1 MIESISVDD
10 SWIRLPE
17 KLLHRSGYLDW
28 VYRYRM
34 GGRPASPND
43 LLTFA
48 KALPRVRPFVVHVT
62 PDGVTA
68 RELRECPRVTEFH
81 LDLARVLAR
90 DLDEPVDNVELFIP
104 ILEHDFCEAVERHLE
119 TTVEFLGHN
128 VVVYTIKGPPTSS
141 ELSTRRTRERRRWGG
156 PLWQPSL
163 WGPEYVIFPA
173 VSSFDISVSE
183 STKTVTCG
191 RLPATLVAL
200 VEALLKLPISELG
213 PGSVS
218 EIVAHHGLHET
229 WTKWELYLLLTSDLS
244 SQVVGTPSAKRYLKE
259 MLACQ
264 IVTKAIKKVALQE
277 TTRSREADWHNV
289 VTSVLEVVMYQM
301 FSNDVTQD
309 PNVDAAAESLS
320 VALWLDVIACVTFLP
335 VLPFSPDLVD
345 ELLEAPPRRP
355 YCFAQCLAHYL
366 GVELKKQCLYR
377 LLMHDPS
384 VVIDDKGSME
394 NQLYN
399 LLQKPPSQQSRRG
412 SFSRRISVQ
421 YERRKFAD
429 EEPLKEGRQ
438 CNQWMGCPQRPVPL
452 SAKGFKHLHLHV
464 SSEIK
469 RVISAANL
477 TSDTIVSKI
486 HILNQ
491 RLEFWRPPG
500 FEPELTGDS
509 PHPSDSKQDC
519 FLELLPVLPCHSL
532 GNIRYVRAF
541 MSLQT
546 CLHIIVNWLVNPP
559 GPDDIITAKTALSHL
574 FNHLV
579 PVASLLSDYTNDRL
593 VPMRLLSQ
601 FYLAES
607 LWLVFRV
614 HVDALEE
621 KRPVR
626 RRRLTKP
633 IIHRRRS
640 SAAPPMLTAALSDL
654 KESDD
659 GRITHSR
666 ALGLLL
672 TSIALDVRQSGR
684 PDVCFGR
691 QGLVAKSMMAAVLA
705 RDVRMP
711 ELCALLVDVAASQAA
726 RLQLNIRA
734 TAGSVVVQI
743 GQHLRGLELWDFPVC
758 DELVLKNPSLDLK
771 YVGLQPLTV
780 DLKLQVERSRISS
793 FHLGHM
799 PVLTKIGRFSQ
810 TQRATQSAWVVG
822 RNENCCTA
830 FPSEAFPRL
839 DQLQLLPLPDT
850 DVVGIAAGAAMS
862 VVVERG
868 AVHLLG
874 SVRGVHSI
882 VNVEQV
888 ATGDGFVV
896 AKTSDGNLF
905 SWGSSAEGALGLGSV
920 KSTATP
926 RRLAVSEPIQHL
938 AVGRGH
944 ACAVSHYGAMFTWG
958 RADAGALGL
967 STSRLVTLPT
977 QVFILEV
984 LLDVPLVMW
993 KEDSRVRELQ
1003 LPPEYEPVHIS
1014 AHKSTLF
1021 CCVAASYYDEPPPDV
1036 LLFSQVACGDDG
1048 TVCTD
1053 ICGNVWLFG
1062 SYADQVED
1070 QRTVLFSTST
1080 CKIALAA
1087 FNNQPAA
1094 VAAGRKAI
1102 GVLDVEGS
1110 LWVAGSN
1117 ASGLLGCG
1125 DLKRSKQLVRSP
1137 AFAGRIVT
1145 CISFSAFA
1153 SWAAAV
1159 VGGVCFVWGR
1169 DSPIDTPLAWKPQAV
1184 SQFPMHL
1191 LDIQAGGGHL
1201 VVLVSP
1207 RPIPNSIL

>member
-1 MIESISVDD
+1 
-10 SWIRLPE
+10 
-17 KLLHRSGYLDW
+17 
-28 VYRYRM
+28 M
-34 GGRPASPND
+34 GGRPASADD
-43 LLTFA
+43 LETFA

-62 PDGVTA
+62 PEGVCA
-68 RELRECPRVTEFH
+68 RELQKCPRIVEFH

-90 DLDEPVDNVELFIP
+90 DLDKPVDDVELFIP

-119 TTVEFLGHN
+119 TTVELLGHN
-128 VVVYTIKGPPTSS
+128 VVIYTVKGPPTSS
-141 ELSTRRTRERRRWGG
+141 ELSTLRTRERRRWGG

-173 VSSFDISVSE
+173 VCSFDISVSE
-183 STKTVTCG
+183 SATTVACG
-191 RLPATLVAL
+191 HLPAALVTL

-213 PGSVS
+213 PGSLS
-218 EIVAHHGLHET
+218 EIVGHHGLHES
-229 WTKWELYLLLTSDLS
+229 WTIWELYLLLTSDLS
-244 SQVVGTPSAKRYLKE
+244 YGVKGTPCAKRYLKE
-259 MLACQ
+259 LLACQ

-277 TTRSREADWHNV
+277 ATRSREADWHNV

-309 PNVDAAAESLS
+309 PNLDSAAESLS
-320 VALWLDVIACVTFLP
+320 VALWLDVIVCVTFLP
-335 VLPFSPDLVD
+335 VLTFCPDTVD
-345 ELLEAPPRRP
+345 RLLEEPPRRP

-366 GVELKKQCLYR
+366 GVELNKQCLYR

-384 VVIDDKGSME
+384 VVIDDRGSME

-399 LLQKPPSQQSRRG
+399 LLHKPPAQQSRRG
-412 SFSRRISVQ
+412 SFSRRLSVQ
-421 YERRKFAD
+421 YEHRKFAD
-429 EEPLKEGRQ
+429 EQPLKEGHQ
-438 CNQWMGCPQRPVPL
+438 CNQWMGCPQRAVPL
-452 SAKGFKHLHLHV
+452 SAKGFKHLHLYV

-486 HILNQ
+486 LVLNQ

-500 FEPELTGDS
+500 FEHELTGDS
-509 PHPSDSKQDC
+509 PRVSESKQGC
-519 FLELLPVLPCHSL
+519 FLELLPVMPCHSL

-546 CLHIIVNWLVNPP
+546 CLHIIVDWFVNPP
-559 GPDDIITAKTALSHL
+559 GLDDIIIAKTALSHL

-579 PVASLLSDYTNDRL
+579 PVASLLSDYTNNHL

-607 LWLVFRV
+607 LWLIFRV

-626 RRRLTKP
+626 RRSRRLTKP
-633 IIHRRRS
+633 NIHRRRS
-640 SAAPPMLTAALSDL
+640 SAPPPKLTTAVSDL
-654 KESDD
+654 KESND
-659 GRITHSR
+659 GVLTHSR

-684 PDVCFGR
+684 PDICFGR
-691 QGLVAKSMMAAVLA
+691 QGLAAKSMMAVVLA
-705 RDVRMP
+705 REVRMP
-711 ELCALLVDVAASQAA
+711 ELCALLVDVAANQAA
-726 RLQLNIRA
+726 RLNLKLRA
-734 TAGSVVVQI
+734 TAGSIVDQI
-743 GQHLRGLELWDFPVC
+743 GQHLLGLELWDFPVC

-780 DLKLQVERSRISS
+780 DLKLHIQRSRISS

-799 PVLTKIGRFSQ
+799 PVLTRITRFSQ

-822 RNENCCTA
+822 RNEHGCTGY
-830 FPSEAFPRL
+830 PSEAFPRL

-850 DVVGIAAGAAMS
+850 DVAGVAAGPSMS
-862 VVVERG
+862 VVVRQG

-874 SVRGVHSI
+874 SVRAVHSI

-888 ATGDGFVV
+888 AIGDGFVV
-896 AKTSDGNLF
+896 AKTSDGDLF
-905 SWGSSAEGALGLGSV
+905 SWGCSAEGALGLGSV
-920 KSTATP
+920 KSASTP
-926 RRLAVSEPIQHL
+926 RRLAMSESIQHL
-938 AVGRGH
+938 AVGREH
-944 ACAVSHYGAMFTWG
+944 VCAVSHYGAMFVWG

-967 STSRLVTLPT
+967 STSRRVTLPT

-984 LLDVPLVMW
+984 PLDVPLAMW
-993 KEDSRVRELQ
+993 KDDSRVRELR
-1003 LPPEYEPVHIS
+1003 LPPESEPVHIS

-1021 CCVAASYYDEPPPDV
+1021 CCVAASYYDEPPPDA
-1036 LLFSQVACGDDG
+1036 LLFSLVACGEDG

-1070 QRTVLFSTST
+1070 QRTVLLSTST

-1087 FNNQPAA
+1087 FNSQPAA

-1102 GVLDVEGS
+1102 GVLDVQGS

-1117 ASGLLGCG
+1117 TSGLLGCG

-1145 CISFSAFA
+1145 CISFSTFA
-1153 SWAAAV
+1153 SWGAAV

-1169 DSPIDTPLAWKPQAV
+1169 DSPIDTPLTWKPQAV

-1191 LDIQAGGGHL
+1191 LDIHAGGGHL
-1201 VVLVSP
+1201 IVLVSP
-1207 RPIPNSIL
+1207 RSIPKSVL